1 MQQKLRTEWRLYKKG
16 EQKGNILGWPRH
28 AFRFFC
34 NLLWRHFGQYYT
46 NDERPLTK
54 FKKFALDYQQ
64 SLSELI
70 RFTLFCYENNETL
83 NYLWSQI
90 CRGMLNTYVSKFIK
104 QLKVHLLEQRLY
116 EKILKTSICFQKC
129 YTWYFSFFKNYATL
143 MRYCFYYSILKMKL

>member
-1 MQQKLRTEWRLYKKG
+1 MQQKLRTEWRLCKKG
-16 EQKGNILGWPRH
+16 EQKGNILGWTRH
-28 AFRFFC
+28 AFRFFY
-34 NLLWRHFGQYYT
+34 NILWRHFGQYYT
-46 NDERPLTK
+46 NDERLLTK

-129 YTWYFSFFKNYATL
+129 NTWYFSFFKNYATL
-143 MRYCFYYSILKMKL
+143 MRYCYYYSILKMKL